1 MSTIDLTLYIAL
13 KDDAVSR
20 ETGARN
26 GQFTSTRKQCSIL
39 TGDRMIV
46 KYREWQIA
54 TIAYMRL
61 TVWNDVWKAT

>member
-46 KYREWQIA
+46 KYRE
-54 TIAYMRL
+54 
-61 TVWNDVWKAT
+61 